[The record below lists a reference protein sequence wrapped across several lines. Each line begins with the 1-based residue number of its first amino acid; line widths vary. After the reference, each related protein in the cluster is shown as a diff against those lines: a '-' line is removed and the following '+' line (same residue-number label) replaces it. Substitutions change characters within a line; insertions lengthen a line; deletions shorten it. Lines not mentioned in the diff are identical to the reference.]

1 MPERDASPA
10 VEETVRYSSG
20 GMKYTGFR
28 LDGEM
33 HGDWSWF
40 RTDGSP
46 MRTGSFDRGRQVGT
60 WRTFD
65 RSGAVVKETVF
76 ER

>member
-1 MPERDASPA
+1 
-10 VEETVRYSSG
+10 
-20 GMKYTGFR
+20 
-28 LDGEM
+28 
-33 HGDWSWF
+33 
-40 RTDGSP
+40 

-76 ER
+76 EG